1 MFSKLRALFGR
12 KEEPPLS
19 ETIPFDDLPAWLDQ
33 QEEEIRSGVVAA
45 FTAPKAEIEIA
56 LDQLSLLIE
65 EFEKEPTYGDDE
77 MMAHP
82 KVQSVL
88 KTARPQSVRSLR
100 QAMEKRPTGDP
111 EAYYATAAEILK
123 GVIAAAKG
131 PGKYLHIAYKEEAPR
146 LRHLIKDIGRAVNSM
161 TTALTEAGQQREKLV
176 KIRSLHRRL
185 EEIDTSLKAAI
196 TKEKIARSSAE
207 SLLPK
212 IKAAEGELASLP
224 ASSIK
229 EEIREAEAAVNAALQ
244 QYAQVRAPAAAVLR
258 RAEKLLKR
266 HKAPTDTL
274 KSFLEFCDNP
284 IPQPD
289 FAADAAPVIASI
301 QALIASGELQLKNRE
316 EQLLFGEGTLTA
328 TVQAAIESYRQSEDR
343 LRQIKSA
350 AGSDP
355 AIKAEER
362 LTHELQNMKSD
373 QARAEAAVSSAQE
386 EQVRLL
392 DEKRRLGDEITTAL
406 AEIGTIVCQLK

>member
-1 MFSKLRALFGR
+1 MFSKLRAIFGH
-12 KEEPPLS
+12 KEEPPLP

-45 FTAPKAEIEIA
+45 FTAPKAEIELA
-56 LDQLSLLIE
+56 LDQLAQLIL

-100 QAMEKRPTGDP
+100 QAIEKRPTGDP
-111 EAYYATAAEILK
+111 EAYYATAGEILK

-146 LRHLIKDIGRAVNSM
+146 LRHLIKDIGRAVNTM
-161 TTALTEAGQQREKLV
+161 TKTLGEAEKERAKLD
-176 KIRSLHRRL
+176 KIRSLHQKL
-185 EEIDTSLKAAI
+185 DTTDTSIQTACA
-196 TKEKIARSSAE
+196 KEKTALEVAATLSTKIQKAE
-207 SLLPK
+207 AER
-212 IKAAEGELASLP
+212 AALSTAPLH
-224 ASSIK
+224 
-229 EEIREAEAAVNAALQ
+229 EEIRKAEAAVNATLQ
-244 QYAQVRAPAAAVLR
+244 QYGQVRAPAAAVLR

-266 HKAPTDTL
+266 HKAPTDAL
-274 KSFLEFCDNP
+274 KSFLNFCDNP

-316 EQLLFGEGTLTA
+316 EQQLFGEGTLTA
-328 TVQAAIESYRQSEDR
+328 TVQAAIASYRHSEDQ
-343 LRQIKSA
+343 LRQVKEA

-362 LTHELQNMKSD
+362 LTRELQNMKSD
-373 QARAEAAVSSAQE
+373 QARAEAAVSTAQG
-386 EQVRLL
+386 EQARLL
-392 DEKRRLGDEITTAL
+392 EEKRRLGDEITTAL